1 MGLVKKETIIKPTS
15 SMTLDAVKTAT
26 RTMINSYQNGTT
38 NKNTNGTFKDFFF
51 MDIYDSRDGSL
62 YRIYAD
68 ACETEYG
75 LPKVGGV
82 IFYVV
87 VDKSN
92 TPEESGSGTGSQTF
106 IIG

>member
-75 LPKVGGV
+75 LPKVNGV

-87 VDKSN
+87 VDKSG
-92 TPEESGSGTGSQTF
+92 TSEESGSGTGSQTF
-106 IIG
+106 IIE

>member
-1 MGLVKKETIIKPTS
+1 
-15 SMTLDAVKTAT
+15 MTLDVVKTAT
-26 RTMINSYQNGTT
+26 RTMVNSYQNSAT

-75 LPKVGGV
+75 LPKVNGV
-82 IFYVV
+82 IFYTV
-87 VDKSN
+87 VDKSGSS
-92 TPEESGSGTGSQTF
+92 EESGTGTGSQTF

>member
-26 RTMINSYQNGTT
+26 RTMVNSYQNGAA

-75 LPKVGGV
+75 LPKVNGV

-87 VDKSN
+87 VDKSG
-92 TPEESGSGTGSQTF
+92 TSEESGTNTGSQTF

>member
-1 MGLVKKETIIKPTS
+1 
-15 SMTLDAVKTAT
+15 MTLEAIKTAT
-26 RTMINSYQNGTT
+26 RTMVNSYQNGAT

-62 YRIYAD
+62 YRIYSD

-75 LPKVGGV
+75 LPIVDGA
-82 IFYVV
+82 IFYTV

-92 TPEESGSGTGSQTF
+92 ASNESGTDTGSQTY